1 MKQKIDFTQGS
12 ILGPLMKFTL
22 PIIAALIL
30 QALYGAVDLLVVGQ
44 FASPGA
50 VSAVATGSQ
59 VLHTLTLL
67 ITGLAMGITVLIG
80 QQIGQ
85 KNSQDVG
92 HTVGTGIILFTIVS
106 ILITAVMMFATP
118 AFVRLLQAPKEAFAD
133 TVSYVMICSGG
144 ILFIAAYN
152 ILGSIFRGIGDSK
165 TPFIAVL
172 IACIGNVI
180 LDLVFVAGLHLSAAG
195 AALAT
200 VLAQTFSV
208 ILSLILILRRGLPFP
223 FSREHLKLDKAL
235 AGRILRLGFPCAL
248 QDVLVSISFLAIMA
262 IVNSLGVI
270 PSAGVGVAEKLCVF
284 IMLVPSAYM
293 QSISAYVAQ
302 NIGAGQP
309 HRAKR
314 GMLYGMATSFAF
326 GILLGYLSFFHGELL
341 ARIFSQDTQVVA
353 AAAQYLKGYS
363 IDTLLTAFLFCFM
376 GYFNGCGKTGFVM
389 IEGIIGAFGVR
400 IPVSYFFSK
409 AAEVS
414 LFHVSLATPSSTIVQ
429 IILCSVYFLACEKRR
444 KKEDSISYSHNAQ

>member
-92 HTVGTGIILFTIVS
+92 RTVGTGIILFTIVS

-200 VLAQTFSV
+200 VLAQAFSV
-208 ILSLILILRRGLPFP
+208 ILSLILIRRRGLPFP

-270 PSAGVGVAEKLCVF
+270 P
-284 IMLVPSAYM
+284 
-293 QSISAYVAQ
+293 
-302 NIGAGQP
+302 
-309 HRAKR
+309 HKR
-314 GMLYGMATSFAF
+314 
-326 GILLGYLSFFHGELL
+326 EL
-341 ARIFSQDTQVVA
+341 
-353 AAAQYLKGYS
+353 
-363 IDTLLTAFLFCFM
+363 
-376 GYFNGCGKTGFVM
+376 N
-389 IEGIIGAFGVR
+389 
-400 IPVSYFFSK
+400 
-409 AAEVS
+409 
-414 LFHVSLATPSSTIVQ
+414 
-429 IILCSVYFLACEKRR
+429 
-444 KKEDSISYSHNAQ
+444 

>member
-1 MKQKIDFTQGS
+1 MDKKIDFTQGS

-22 PIIAALIL
+22 PIMAALVL

-44 FASPGA
+44 FSSAAA

-67 ITGLAMGITVLIG
+67 ITGLAMGVTIIIG
-80 QQIGQ
+80 QQIGEKKHEQ
-85 KNSQDVG
+85 VG
-92 HTVGTGIILFTIVS
+92 HTIGTGVCLFAIVS
-106 ILITAVMMFATP
+106 VAITVIMMFATP
-118 AFVRLLQAPKEAFAD
+118 LFVTFLQAPPEAFDA

-144 ILFIAAYN
+144 IVFITAYN
-152 ILGSIFRGIGDSK
+152 ILGSIFRGIGDAK

-172 IACIGNVI
+172 IACIGNII
-180 LDLVFVAGLHLSAAG
+180 LDLLFVAGMNMGAAG

-200 VLAQTFSV
+200 VLAQALSV
-208 ILSLILILRRGLPFP
+208 VLSLIIIKKRGLPFA
-223 FSREHLKLDKAL
+223 FSRKHIRFNRQI
-235 AGRILRLGFPCAL
+235 AGRILKLGAPVAL
-248 QDVLVSISFLAIMA
+248 QDVLVSVSFLAIMA
-262 IVNSLGVI
+262 IVNGLGVI
-270 PSAGVGVAEKLCVF
+270 ASAGVGVAEKLCAF
-284 IMLVPSAYM
+284 IMLVPSSYM

-309 HRAKR
+309 SRAKR
-314 GMLYGMATSFAF
+314 GMLYGMATSFIL
-326 GILLGYLSFFHGELL
+326 GIVLGYLSFFHGDIL
-341 ARIFSQDTQVVA
+341 ARIFSNDTQVIA
-353 AAAQYLKGYS
+353 AAAEYLKGYG
-363 IDTLLTAFLFCFM
+363 IDTLLTSFLFCFM
-376 GYFNGCGKTGFVM
+376 GYFNGCGKTTFVM

-429 IILCSVYFLACEKRR
+429 ILLCAIYFIISERIVKQR
-444 KKEDSISYSHNAQ
+444 KKPA

>member
-1 MKQKIDFTQGS
+1 MNKKVDFTSGS

-22 PIIAALIL
+22 PIMAALIL

-44 FASPGA
+44 FASAAA

-67 ITGLAMGITVLIG
+67 ITGLAMGITIIIG

-85 KNSQDVG
+85 KKSEEVG
-92 HTVGTGIILFTIVS
+92 YTIGTGICLFAIVS
-106 ILITAVMMFATP
+106 IIITVVMMFATP
-118 AFVRLLQAPKEAFAD
+118 LFVTFLQAPAEAFDA

-152 ILGSIFRGIGDSK
+152 ILGSIFRGIGDAK

-172 IACIGNVI
+172 IACIGNII
-180 LDLVFVAGLHLSAAG
+180 LDLIFVAVLHLGASG

-200 VLAQTFSV
+200 VLAQAFSV
-208 ILSLILILRRGLPFP
+208 VLSLILIKKRGMPFP
-223 FSREHLKLDKAL
+223 FSRKHIRLNGNL
-235 AGRILRLGFPCAL
+235 AGRILKLGFPCAL

-262 IVNSLGVI
+262 IVNGLGVI
-270 PSAGVGVAEKLCVF
+270 ASAGVGVAEKLCVF

-309 HRAKR
+309 KRAKL

-326 GILLGYLSFFHGELL
+326 GIVLGYLSFFHGDLL
-341 ARIFSQDTQVVA
+341 ARLFSNDALVISA
-353 AAAQYLKGYS
+353 AAEYLKGYA
-363 IDTLLTAFLFCFM
+363 IDTLLTSFLFCFM
-376 GYFNGCGKTGFVM
+376 GYFNGCGKTPFVM
-389 IEGIIGAFGVR
+389 VEGIIGAFGVR

-414 LFHVSLATPSSTIVQ
+414 LFHVSLATPSSSLVQ
-429 IILCSVYFLACEKRR
+429 IILCSIYFMIGEKITSAR
-444 KKEDSISYSHNAQ
+444 KKKELPR